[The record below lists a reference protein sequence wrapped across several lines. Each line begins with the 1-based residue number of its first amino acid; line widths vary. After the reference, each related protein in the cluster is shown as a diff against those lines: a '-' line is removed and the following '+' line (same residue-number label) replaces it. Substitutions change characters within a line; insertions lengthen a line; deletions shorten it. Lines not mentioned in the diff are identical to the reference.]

1 MKVKAKSPGYTTG
14 LTEGELEVLIE
25 NTSKLACECSQAEDE
40 RLKSLNK
47 ISKYKPNEGELV
59 LKSTNKDSPPEK

>member
-25 NTSKLACECSQAEDE
+25 NTSKLSYECSQAKDE

-47 ISKYKPNEGELV
+47 ISKNKLNE
-59 LKSTNKDSPPEK
+59 S

>member
-14 LTEGELEVLIE
+14 LTDGELEALIE
-25 NTSKLACECSQAEDE
+25 NTSKLSYECSQAEDE

-47 ISKYKPNEGELV
+47 ISKNKLNE
-59 LKSTNKDSPPEK
+59 S